1 MTRTRIPELHEAE
14 SLKALSEVVSALL
27 ERWKLDEQD
36 QLALLGLTD
45 ASELA
50 SYRQGAPLGKDRE
63 LLERVG
69 HLLAID
75 RALQAIYPQAPEM
88 RDGWIKMKDFS
99 LDNKTP
105 LEVVRLQGLNGL
117 RQVRRQL
124 EKGR

>member
-1 MTRTRIPELHEAE
+1 MTRTRIPELREAA
-14 SLKALSEVVSALL
+14 SRKALSEVVSALL
-27 ERWKLDEQD
+27 ERWQLDEKD

-45 ASELA
+45 GSELA

-75 RALQAIYPQAPEM
+75 RALQAIYPLAPEM

-99 LDNKTP
+99 LGNKTP
-105 LEVVRLQGLNGL
+105 LEVVQLQGVNGL

-124 EKGR
+124 ETGR

>member
-1 MTRTRIPELHEAE
+1 MARTRIPELREAA
-14 SLKALSEVVSALL
+14 SRKALSEVVSALL
-27 ERWKLDEQD
+27 ERWQLDEKD

-45 ASELA
+45 ASKLA

-75 RALQAIYPQAPEM
+75 RVLQAIYPLAPEI

-99 LDNKTP
+99 LGNKTP
-105 LEVVRLQGLNGL
+105 LEVVRLQGVNGL

-124 EKGR
+124 ETGR